1 MLRPATVLIVDDL
14 SSSREVLY
22 EILLGE
28 GYELLMAAGGAEAL
42 TMARQHAPDLVLLDM
57 MMPDI
62 DGLTVCRAL
71 RADPRTAKVPVI
83 FVTALE
89 DRSARL
95 AGIAAGCDD
104 FVSKPLDRIELR
116 LRVRTVVGLNRYRL
130 LHDEQTRFEHLF
142 TLSPNGL
149 LIVDGLGTI
158 RLANPAIATLVGL
171 ERHEELVDQSL
182 FTLLAPEDQTRCAE
196 WLHDAVAQHLKAT
209 HLSAYLARSG
219 GTRLPVV
226 IDAGWFE
233 WAGKPAV
240 QVVVRDMTDRRRAEI
255 LEEDRRRLVFDLH
268 DDIAQ
273 TATAV
278 YRQLEHLGHHYK
290 PRRPAAQTS
299 LDRARELTQ
308 RLMRDTRRLLA
319 GLRPAALDD
328 LGLAAA
334 LRQHATDLRADGL
347 RVDLYEA
354 IGPERLPAPI
364 ETAFFR
370 IAQEA
375 LNNVRKHAGTGH
387 AIIRLTHEDMHLCLS
402 VEDDGPGLPIAPE
415 PGPAG
420 GRMGLHAMHE
430 RAAILGGTLT
440 IISAPGAG
448 TRIVA
453 EVPLPLSHT
462 EEQPV

>member
-14 SSSREVLY
+14 ASSREVLY

-28 GYELLMAAGGAEAL
+28 GYELLMAEGGAQAL
-42 TMARQHAPDLVLLDM
+42 TMAREYTPDLVLLDM
-57 MMPDI
+57 MMPDV
-62 DGLTVCRAL
+62 DGLTVCREL

-95 AGIAAGCDD
+95 SGIAAGCDD
-104 FVSKPLDRIELR
+104 FVSKPFDRIELR

-130 LHDEQTRFEHLF
+130 LHDEQLRFERLF

-149 LIVDGLGTI
+149 LIVDGQGMV
-158 RLANPAIATLVGL
+158 RLANPAIASLVGL
-171 ERHEELVDQSL
+171 ASPNDLAGHSL
-182 FTLLAPEDQTRCAE
+182 PAMLTLEDQARCVE
-196 WLHDAVAQHLKAT
+196 WLVAAVEQRQSAT
-209 HLSAYLARSG
+209 HLGAYLTRRDGA
-219 GTRLPVV
+219 RLPV
-226 IDAGWFE
+226 ILDAGWFE
-233 WAGKPAV
+233 WAGEPAL
-240 QVVVRDMTDRRRAEI
+240 QVIVRDMTDRRRAEL

-278 YRQLEHLGHHYK
+278 YRQLEQLGRHYH
-290 PRRPAAQTS
+290 PRRPTARAS
-299 LDRARELTQ
+299 LERAHDLTR

-334 LRQHATDLRADGL
+334 LRQHAADLRADGL
-347 RVDLYEA
+347 RVDLHET
-354 IGPERLPAPI
+354 IGTERPPAPI
-364 ETAFFR
+364 ETALFR

-387 AIIRLTHEDMHLCLS
+387 AVVQLTREGLCLRLTIEDN
-402 VEDDGPGLPIAPE
+402 GPGLPSDPE

-420 GRMGLHAMHE
+420 AHLGLRAMHE
-430 RAAILGGTLT
+430 RAALLGGTL
-440 IISAPGAG
+440 IITSAPGVG

-453 EVPLPLSHT
+453 EVPLPHT
-462 EEQPV
+462 DEQVI